1 MFSCATLSL
10 KAQEN
15 LRICVP
21 FDMVDTEIEKDTF
34 NFAFPKKTPD
44 GVIFRAVGAKD
55 KFWPNGST
63 LRVRFIGGSAYVRNK
78 VRQYVKAWSEHANI
92 RFQFVESGT
101 AEIRVA
107 FILRAGSY
115 SYVGTDALNIP
126 QSQHTMNFGWFYEE
140 STEEKDY
147 KSTILHEFGH
157 ALGLMHEHQHP
168 EGGIRWNREAL
179 YRYFGGPPNNWS
191 RSQVDRQ
198 ILNRFTRNET
208 QFTRYDRNSIM
219 HYSYPAQVL
228 LDGIAINP
236 NLDLSP
242 TDIAF
247 IKQIYPKSNS
257 GGGITPV
264 EPNPPT
270 PPVAYSQIRINSVL
284 GDWQRAEDVY
294 VEIGDYKK
302 HFVLDYYSRKNGA
315 AVFNLPVGK
324 YPYKIVTSTIFYGYR
339 LVQNREQY
347 YEFTLYGY
355 DYGTIEIRND
365 ACFDLYGDPNKRNPS
380 DNRWFYLSLQRCK

>member
-1 MFSCATLSL
+1 
-10 KAQEN
+10 
-15 LRICVP
+15 
-21 FDMVDTEIEKDTF
+21 MVDTEIEKDTF